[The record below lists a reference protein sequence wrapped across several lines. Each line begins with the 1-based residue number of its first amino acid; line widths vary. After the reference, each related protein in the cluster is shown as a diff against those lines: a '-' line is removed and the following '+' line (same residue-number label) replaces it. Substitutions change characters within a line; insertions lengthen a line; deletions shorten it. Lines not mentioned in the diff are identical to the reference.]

1 MSRFTGRVQL
11 IGGDFYYSPNSQ
23 RTVHLPPIYND
34 FPSRDCFSDNFAEF
48 LQPLWW
54 QPACPYLAF
63 VPLRPVFAGVPFQD
77 LFHISFFPRLR
88 YGPFGLD
95 PQIILGWV
103 RLERNIK
110 DAVELLLSHEHAP
123 AITWI
128 APTSLSCTRYYKR
141 PRDLRASYASSKE
154 WFSLFIAAF
163 SYAIAIS
170 LSRRRD
176 DFYDGMPHWFSFLYE
191 REYSQIWLSGIR
203 SSMVATFDSSVTRAG
218 VFVELLEPHREQYS
232 VDWLC
237 KFDVPVWYPW
247 GTREVRASESDARL
261 SRFAPPPHQLQESG
275 TFLTKNPHPQPQPTT
290 EPQTGSYDCT
300 LLSNSSSLSLNL
312 YIYIYVG
319 VASFTLVPSWKAFF
333 EKRRA
338 RNERLKAR
346 ETPKERQ
353 SRENRE
359 KKPPTE
365 KTKVFMWKRTES
377 GEYRRQS
384 FYQAENE
391 RYLGDYG
398 KNQKV
403 YDPFSNE
410 WDCCSE
416 FGEVSQDDV
425 DDADI
430 DEDFE
435 DFSATSPP
443 SDAPVAEPL
452 MPAISEPAVI
462 DRSFS
467 VARPAE
473 ISFDWQ
479 DFETSKLLYE
489 FYGFVAPL
497 PLPTWPSSI
506 SQGER
511 GLISTVVGLTR
522 DDSEFFTS
530 PLASFA
536 HEFLGSLDRSKTV
549 KVSSWDLASGN
560 RMSIAGSELFRRMRV
575 VGNGEEKRYVFDFKD
590 AATVP
595 WMVSL
600 PNVVDALYVCR
611 LDHTGGL
618 RIKDFEVA
626 RELLYHGIQFSTLLP
641 ISPMPLST
649 TPPIAVPVRLAG
661 YKFTEE
667 DYYAYEQQRAA
678 FLSDTR
684 VARAALLRGG
694 IVWRLAVATLSFD
707 DVLEGPTTAA
717 TLQRRGIVVR
727 TSDNSLELCDDGLS
741 QLELDII
748 CGLYHCHTGFLFF
761 IIFLKSLLTI
771 IYRRR
776 KRILVK
782 IVVAHR
788 QQLAKKCSTHSLD
801 REVGPFFQDQAREAS
816 GWNGRTVEFREM
828 AP

>member
-1 MSRFTGRVQL
+1 MSRFNGRVQL
-11 IGGDFYYSPNSQ
+11 IDGDFYFSPNSQ
-23 RTVHLPPIYND
+23 RTVNLPPIYND
-34 FPSRDCFSDNFAEF
+34 FPSRDSFSDDFAEF
-48 LQPLWW
+48 RQPHWW
-54 QPACPYLAF
+54 HPASPYLAF
-63 VPLRPVFAGVPFQD
+63 IPLRPVFAGVPFQD
-77 LFHISFFPRLR
+77 LFHISYFHRLH

-123 AITWI
+123 AISWI
-128 APTSLSCTRYYKR
+128 VPTSLGCTRYYKR
-141 PRDLRASYASSKE
+141 PRHLRASYARSKE
-154 WFSLFIAAF
+154 WFSLFMGAF

-170 LSRRRD
+170 LSRRQD
-176 DFYDGMPHWFSFLYE
+176 DFYDGMPHWFSFLHE
-191 REYSQIWLSGIR
+191 REYTQIWLSGIR
-203 SSMVATFDSSVTRAG
+203 SSMVATFDSSVARAG
-218 VFVELLEPHREQYS
+218 VFVQVLEPHREQYS

-237 KFDVPVWYPW
+237 KFNIPVWYPW
-247 GTREVRASESDARL
+247 GTREVRALEIDPRL
-261 SRFAPPPHQLQESG
+261 AQFAPPAHHLQESG

-290 EPQTGSYDCT
+290 ETQTGPYDCK
-300 LLSNSSSLSLNL
+300 LLFNSSPLFFNL
-312 YIYIYVG
+312 YIYIYLG
-319 VASFTLVPSWKAFF
+319 AASYTLLPSWQAFF

-346 ETPKERQ
+346 ETPSQRQ
-353 SRENRE
+353 ARENRE
-359 KKPPTE
+359 RKPPTE
-365 KTKVFMWKRTES
+365 RTKVFMWKRTES
-377 GEYRRQS
+377 GEYRRES

-391 RYLGDYG
+391 TFLSNYG

-403 YDPFSNE
+403 YDSFSNE

-416 FGEVSQDDV
+416 FGEMAEDDV
-425 DDADI
+425 DDADIDDVDDDDI

-443 SDAPVAEPL
+443 SDAPVTDPP
-452 MPAISEPAVI
+452 MPAVSQPAVV

-467 VARPAE
+467 VARPAK

-489 FYGFVAPL
+489 FYGFVTPL
-497 PLPTWPSSI
+497 PPPTRPSSI
-506 SQGER
+506 GQGER

-522 DDSEFFTS
+522 DDSEFFAS

-536 HEFLGSLDRSKTV
+536 YEFLRSLDSSDTV
-549 KVSSWDLASGN
+549 KNSSWDLASGN
-560 RMSIAGSELFRRMRV
+560 RMSIADSQLFRRMRV
-575 VGNGEEKRYVFDFKD
+575 VGSGAEKWYIFDFKEV
-590 AATVP
+590 ATVP
-595 WMVSL
+595 WMVAL

-611 LDHTGGL
+611 LDHTGAA
-618 RIKDFEVA
+618 RITDFEVA
-626 RELLYHGIQFSTLLP
+626 RELLFRGIQFSTLLP
-641 ISPMPLST
+641 IRPLPLST
-649 TPPIAVPVRLAG
+649 TPLIAVPVRLAG
-661 YKFTEE
+661 YKFTVE

-678 FLSDTR
+678 LLSDTR

-727 TSDNSLELCDDGLS
+727 TSDNSLDLCDDGLS

-748 CGLYHCHTGFLFF
+748 CGLYHCHTGIFIF
-761 IIFLKSLLTI
+761 IIFLSSLLTI
-771 IYRRR
+771 IYRSR
-776 KRILVK
+776 KRIRVK

-788 QQLAKKCSTHSLD
+788 QQLAKKLSTHSLD
-801 REVGPFFQDQAREAS
+801 REGGPFFLK
-816 GWNGRTVEFREM
+816 
-828 AP
+828 

>member
-1 MSRFTGRVQL
+1 MSRFNGRVQL
-11 IGGDFYYSPNSQ
+11 IGGDFYFSPNSQ

-34 FPSRDCFSDNFAEF
+34 FPSRDCFSDDFAEF
-48 LQPLWW
+48 RQPLWW

-63 VPLRPVFAGVPFQD
+63 VPIRPVFAGVPFQD
-77 LFHISFFPRLR
+77 LFHISYFPRLR

-110 DAVELLLSHEHAP
+110 DAVELLLLHEHAP
-123 AITWI
+123 AISWI
-128 APTSLSCTRYYKR
+128 APTSLGCTRYYKR
-141 PRDLRASYASSKE
+141 PRDLRASYAKSKE
-154 WFSLFIAAF
+154 WFSLWLGAF

-170 LSRRRD
+170 LSRRQD
-176 DFYDGMPHWFSFLYE
+176 DFYDGSPHWLSFLHD

-203 SSMVATFDSSVTRAG
+203 SSMVAIFDSSVARVG

-237 KFDVPVWYPW
+237 KFNVPVWYPW
-247 GTREVRASESDARL
+247 GTREVRAAEIDPHLA
-261 SRFAPPPHQLQESG
+261 RFAPLPHYLQESG
-275 TFLTKNPHPQPQPTT
+275 TFLTKNPHPQPTT
-290 EPQTGSYDCT
+290 EPQTRSFDCK
-300 LLSNSSSLSLNL
+300 LLFNSSPLSLNL
-312 YIYIYVG
+312 YFYLG
-319 VASFTLVPSWKAFF
+319 EASCTLVPSWKTFF

-338 RNERLKAR
+338 RNEHLKAR
-346 ETPKERQ
+346 ETPSERCKRE
-353 SRENRE
+353 SRERN
-359 KKPPTE
+359 PPT
-365 KTKVFMWKRTES
+365 KRTKVFMWKRTES

-391 RYLGDYG
+391 SYLSDYG

-403 YDPFSNE
+403 YDSFSNE

-416 FGEVSQDDV
+416 FGEMTEDDV

-435 DFSATSPP
+435 DFSAASPP
-443 SDAPVAEPL
+443 PEAPVADPP
-452 MPAISEPAVI
+452 MPAVSQLAVV

-467 VARPAE
+467 VARPAQ
-473 ISFDWQ
+473 ISFDWHK
-479 DFETSKLLYE
+479 DFETSKLMYE

-497 PLPTWPSSI
+497 PLPTLPTTI
-506 SQGER
+506 SQRER

-522 DDSEFFTS
+522 DDSEFFAS

-536 HEFLGSLDRSKTV
+536 YEFLRSLDNSKSL
-549 KVSSWDLASGN
+549 KNSSWDLADGN
-560 RMSIAGSELFRRMRV
+560 RMSIADSELFRRMRL
-575 VGNGEEKRYVFDFKD
+575 VGDGEDKWYIFDFKD

-595 WMVSL
+595 WMVAL

-611 LDHTGGL
+611 LDQIGGL
-618 RIKDFEVA
+618 RITDFEVA

-641 ISPMPLST
+641 IRPLPLST
-649 TPPIAVPVRLAG
+649 TPRIAVPVRLAG

-678 FLSDTR
+678 LLSDTR

-748 CGLYHCHTGFLFF
+748 CGLYHCDTGVLFY
-761 IIFLKSLLTI
+761 LLSF
-771 IYRRR
+771 
-776 KRILVK
+776 
-782 IVVAHR
+782 
-788 QQLAKKCSTHSLD
+788 ST
-801 REVGPFFQDQAREAS
+801 VF
-816 GWNGRTVEFREM
+816 
-828 AP
+828 